1 MDHPNTLSDFT
12 VKKGVV
18 TLGTV
23 MYTIDLLCIF
33 DVAYVDRHAYVEPN
47 IASAAAAAIV
57 SQILGHYSLLSF
69 TPFSAITTTLAF
81 SHTWLPTPVSPRFNH

>member
-18 TLGTV
+18 TLGMV
-23 MYTIDLLCIF
+23 MHTIDLLRAF

-47 IASAAAAAIV
+47 ISNAAAATIV
-57 SQILGHYSLLSF
+57 SQIVGHHFQLPF